1 MSVAVRELTTS
12 FQKDTEALLKGQLKL
27 DLLSNEAKLLVIVYA
42 VSLLRNILIR
52 TFKVSEPVMKTNL
65 RRVFDSLNALIGETK
80 INLPE
85 LVKESRRTLSRFER
99 EGASGN
105 EQQQLQHV
113 DMLFRFYLPLYSLL
127 R

>member
-1 MSVAVRELTTS
+1 M
-12 FQKDTEALLKGQLKL
+12 
-27 DLLSNEAKLLVIVYA
+27 VIVYA

-85 LVKESRRTLSRFER
+85 LVKESRRTLSRLER

>member
-12 FQKDTEALLKGQLKL
+12 FQKDTEALLNGQLKL
-27 DLLSNEAKLLVIVYA
+27 DQLSNEAKLLVIVYA

-65 RRVFDSLNALIGETK
+65 RQVFDALNDLIGETK

-85 LVKESRRTLSRFER
+85 LVK
-99 EGASGN
+99 
-105 EQQQLQHV
+105 
-113 DMLFRFYLPLYSLL
+113 
-127 R
+127 

>member
-1 MSVAVRELTTS
+1 
-12 FQKDTEALLKGQLKL
+12 
-27 DLLSNEAKLLVIVYA
+27 
-42 VSLLRNILIR
+42 
-52 TFKVSEPVMKTNL
+52 MKTNL

-105 EQQQLQHV
+105 EQQQLQQV

>member
-12 FQKDTEALLKGQLKL
+12 FQKDTEALLNGQLKL
-27 DLLSNEAKLLVIVYA
+27 DLISNEAKLLVIVYA

-52 TFKVSEPVMKTNL
+52 TFKVSEPVMKKNL
-65 RRVFDSLNALIGETK
+65 RRVFDALNALIGETK

-105 EQQQLQHV
+105 EHQQLQHV

>member
-1 MSVAVRELTTS
+1 
-12 FQKDTEALLKGQLKL
+12 
-27 DLLSNEAKLLVIVYA
+27 LLSNEAKLLVIVYA

-105 EQQQLQHV
+105 EQQQLQQV

>member
-12 FQKDTEALLKGQLKL
+12 FQKDTEALLNGQLKL

-105 EQQQLQHV
+105 EQ
-113 DMLFRFYLPLYSLL
+113 
-127 R
+127 

>member
-1 MSVAVRELTTS
+1 
-12 FQKDTEALLKGQLKL
+12 
-27 DLLSNEAKLLVIVYA
+27 LLSNEAKLLVIVYA

-65 RRVFDSLNALIGETK
+65 KRVFDSLNALIGETK
-80 INLPE
+80 NNLPE

-105 EQQQLQHV
+105 EKQQLQHV